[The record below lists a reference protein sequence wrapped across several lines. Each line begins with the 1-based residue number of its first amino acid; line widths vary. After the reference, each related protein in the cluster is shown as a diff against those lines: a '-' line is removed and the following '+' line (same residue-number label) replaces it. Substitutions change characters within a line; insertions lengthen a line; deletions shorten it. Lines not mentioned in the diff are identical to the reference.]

1 MLYSKH
7 WESNKQ
13 GHERVDDFGVGRIRS
28 KVLQLGLQTLNQQ
41 DVREDILLSVLKR
54 LSTVSHIRFFTSL
67 QYTVAFI
74 QHHRNLQ
81 NKLFRCRPVA
91 CEGHHIP

>member
-41 DVREDILLSVLKR
+41 DVREDILLIVFEKAFHCEPYKVLYITAIYSC
-54 LSTVSHIRFFTSL
+54 LHPTSS
-67 QYTVAFI
+67 QFA
-74 QHHRNLQ
+74 
-81 NKLFRCRPVA
+81 K
-91 CEGHHIP
+91 